1 MLVDLLRGPL
11 SSLTLYAVIHRISNL
26 LLRLLVFLVVARAA
40 RNVYVVRRRP
50 RHLQHYG
57 HLKSNLDDQYD
68 PKYDKAESDSASDPI
83 VIKAL
88 YIHPIK
94 SCAPIEVKRALLT
107 KIGFSYDRCFALAV
121 DSDKDDN
128 HWQFISQRTKPRMSL
143 IKQELWL
150 PHDTSDPRDPLAQA
164 GGCLIVSFPDPDPLV
179 WTKRLQAIFESWS
192 LTATPDVRF
201 TVPLLPPASQIDEL
215 GIQLRD
221 FQIHSRT
228 ASGLDLGCLP
238 DVATALPKLKRF
250 LKVPERQSLTLL
262 RCTPDTLVPTNKN
275 LAPLKYIG
283 TPAMHGY
290 TDQQPVHIINL
301 PSVHAT
307 SPLLPKEN
315 QPLSALRFRANMYIF
330 GAPAYDEETWKRFRI
345 LPKAA
350 TTERRAR
357 VAPALSVVCRTSRC
371 TMPNVNPDTGLLEE
385 ENAPPEKKK
394 GKPQPST
401 TLVEYRT
408 VENGN
413 PAALGYLGMHCVPE
427 DSGFKEAIDQ
437 GADLYVEVG
446 DEIEVLE
453 TGHHLYGSTG
463 NDY

>member
-1 MLVDLLRGPL
+1 MLAGLLRDSL
-11 SSLTLYAVIHRISNL
+11 SRLTPRAVIHTLSYSL
-26 LLRLLVFLVVARAA
+26 LLFVIFLVTARVARD
-40 RNVYVVRRRP
+40 VLISRRRP
-50 RHLQHYG
+50 KHLQHYG
-57 HLKSNLDDQYD
+57 LIKSNLEDQYD
-68 PKYDKAESDSASDPI
+68 PKYDRAENESVTTPI
-83 VIKAL
+83 LIKAL

-94 SCAPIEVKRALLT
+94 SCAPIEVRRALLT
-107 KIGFSYDRCFALAV
+107 KIGFAYDRCFAVAV
-121 DSDKDDN
+121 EYEDK
-128 HWQFISQRTKPRMSL
+128 WQFISQRTKPRMAL

-150 PHDTSDPRDPLAQA
+150 PHAASDPGDSLVQA
-164 GGCLIVSFPDPDPLV
+164 GGCLIVNFPDPDPPV
-179 WTKRLQAIFESWS
+179 WTERVQAIFESWS
-192 LTATPDVRF
+192 LSAMPEVRF
-201 TVPLLPPASQIDEL
+201 TVPLLPGTAQIDEL
-215 GIQLRD
+215 GLKLRD
-221 FQIHSRT
+221 FIIHSRT
-228 ASGLDLGCLP
+228 ASGLDLGCIP
-238 DVATALPKLKRF
+238 EVAAALPKLKRF

-371 TMPNVNPDTGLLEE
+371 TMPNVNPDTGLFEE
-385 ENAPPEKKK
+385 ENAPPERKK

-408 VENGN
+408 VESGN

-446 DEIEVLE
+446 DEIEVIE

-463 NDY
+463 DDY

>member
-1 MLVDLLRGPL
+1 MLIDLIRGPL
-11 SSLTLYAVIHRISNL
+11 SRLTLHAVVHRISTL
-26 LLRLLVFLVVARAA
+26 LILLVTFLVIARVARHVLVA
-40 RNVYVVRRRP
+40 RRRP
-50 RHLQHYG
+50 RHLRRYG
-57 HLKSNLDDQYD
+57 LSRSNLEDQYD
-68 PKYDKAESDSASDPI
+68 PKYDKAEHDSASESI

-88 YIHPIK
+88 YVHPIK

-107 KIGFSYDRCFALAV
+107 KIGFAYDRCFAIAV
-121 DSDKDDN
+121 ENDEK
-128 HWQFISQRTKPRMSL
+128 HWQFISQRTKPRMAL

-150 PHDTSDPRDPLAQA
+150 PHKTSDPGDPLVQA
-164 GGCLIVSFPDPDPLV
+164 GGCLVVSFPDPDAPV
-179 WTKRLQAIFESWS
+179 WTKRLQAVFESWS
-192 LTATPDVRF
+192 LSAMPEVRF
-201 TVPLLPPASQIDEL
+201 TVPLLPTAAQIDEL
-215 GIQLRD
+215 GIKLRD

-228 ASGLDLGCLP
+228 ASGLDLECIP
-238 DVATALPKLKRF
+238 DVAAALPKLKRF
-250 LKVPERQSLTLL
+250 LKVPERQTLTLL

-371 TMPNVNPDTGLLEE
+371 TMPNVNPDTGHFEE

-427 DSGFKEAIDQ
+427 DSGFKQAMDQ